1 MLVKTLCSAFAVSSL
16 KMADSEDALVSLILL
31 NYCFIQIKKKKK
43 RYWTSNLFKNRGVC
57 GGLSL
62 IAILKNQMITG
73 QYKNFVRMSPID
85 FEELVNLIGPSV
97 HKKDTNY
104 RKAISV
110 TERLA
115 LTLRFYATG
124 DSYTSMQYLFKI
136 SKQRIGFIVKEVS
149 EALIGALKEYVKV
162 WTVLIKS
169 EKVVITY
176 QIIQLIKSP
185 NSDRNCSLIAGDSQS
200 F

>member
-16 KMADSEDALVSLILL
+16 KMADSGDVLVSLILL

-57 GGLSL
+57 GRLSL
-62 IAILKNQMITG
+62 KAILKTKWLLDSIKTL
-73 QYKNFVRMSPID
+73 YACLRSILKNSF
-85 FEELVNLIGPSV
+85 FQLNCV

-110 TERLA
+110 TERLG
-115 LTLRFYATG
+115 LTLRFYATE
-124 DSYTSMQYLFKI
+124 DSYTSMQYHFKI

-162 WTVLIKS
+162 CTVLIKS
-169 EKVVITY
+169 VKVVITY
-176 QIIQLIKSP
+176 QII
-185 NSDRNCSLIAGDSQS
+185 
-200 F
+200 